1 MQVAWVVAVWAVAIV
16 AFVLVFHQPGGVGRM
31 VPRQYE
37 PPIADA
43 AEWDAD
49 PSVRLGAG
57 GALPQPGSST
67 APETLPN
74 RR

>member
-1 MQVAWVVAVWAVAIV
+1 
-16 AFVLVFHQPGGVGRM
+16 M

-43 AEWDAD
+43 AEWDGD
-49 PSVRLGAG
+49 PLVRLGAG
-57 GALPQPGSST
+57 GSLPQSGSST